1 MSVNKGKTAK
11 CSLQANKTKTSA
23 ARNLRSS
30 ATTKCVRTA
39 DDAMDTDEPAPTV
52 TPSTPANTTIVPP
65 PSVTSFLDTFMHAPA
80 DTATN
85 HAASPDTSA
94 AAIKDDSNHYYTAAM
109 LNSIDGFWNTS
120 NLISFIFFVFF
131 FLAL

>member
-11 CSLQANKTKTSA
+11 FP
-23 ARNLRSS
+23 LRQDNHSPPP